1 MAECA
6 HKVCTCDA
14 KKGERFCSE
23 WCEANA
29 KAPECHC
36 HHDSCDAPHHH

>member
-6 HKVCTCDA
+6 HDVCTCDA
-14 KKGERFCSE
+14 KRGERFCSE
-23 WCEANA
+23 FCEANPTA
-29 KAPECHC
+29 GECHC